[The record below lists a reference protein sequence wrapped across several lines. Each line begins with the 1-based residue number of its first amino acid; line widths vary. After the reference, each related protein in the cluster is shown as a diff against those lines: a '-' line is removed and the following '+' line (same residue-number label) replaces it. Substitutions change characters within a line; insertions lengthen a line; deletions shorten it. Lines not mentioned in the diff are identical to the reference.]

1 MVNGS
6 GLNREFHHCIFA
18 GNKIRYT
25 SRKFLQSTER
35 RIYMWTKPT
44 AQDKR
49 FGFEVTMYIA
59 AR

>member
-1 MVNGS
+1 M
-6 GLNREFHHCIFA
+6 C
-18 GNKIRYT
+18 
-25 SRKFLQSTER
+25 LQLTVIKEMN
-35 RIYMWTKPT
+35 MWTKPT

>member
-1 MVNGS
+1 MQNS
-6 GLNREFHHCIFA
+6 HHLII
-18 GNKIRYT
+18 KE
-25 SRKFLQSTER
+25 KV
-35 RIYMWTKPT
+35 MWTKPQ